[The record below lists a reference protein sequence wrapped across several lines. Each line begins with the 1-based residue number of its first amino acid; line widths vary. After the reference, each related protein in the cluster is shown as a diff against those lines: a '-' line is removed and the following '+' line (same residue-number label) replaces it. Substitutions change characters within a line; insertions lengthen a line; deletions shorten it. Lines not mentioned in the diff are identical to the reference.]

1 MKTSVIA
8 HRSLQRGTLE
18 ILATLSLLALA
29 LAAPARADVRVAAQV
44 GPVAVDYRDAG
55 PGYDA
60 RARVTLEPLAA
71 RVLIGRP
78 DCGPERGTCAVTV
91 VEPCG
96 RHDRDRDGFCDKCE
110 RRERRHDRCDYR
122 DDRRDY
128 RDERHACGDG
138 RGGYDEIGGLRV
150 ETRFRGRCEH
160 TDRCDACRPL
170 EIGTCRA
177 HRGLMWVAGHYEAAR
192 GRHGRVRSVWVPAH
206 WEQPEVAYR

>member
-18 ILATLSLLALA
+18 ILATLSLLACA

-55 PGYDA
+55 PGCDA
-60 RARVTLEPLAA
+60 RARVTLAPLAA

-78 DCGPERGTCAVTV
+78 ECGPERGACAVAV

-96 RHDRDRDGFCDKCE
+96 RHDRDRDGRCDKCE
-110 RRERRHDRCDYR
+110 RRDRRHDRR
-122 DDRRDY
+122 EG
-128 RDERHACGDG
+128 RDERHACGDSRDG
-138 RGGYDEIGGLRV
+138 YGEVGGVRFEIGY
-150 ETRFRGRCEH
+150 RGRCEH
-160 TDRCDACRPL
+160 TDRCEACRTL
-170 EIGTCRA
+170 EIGTCRV
-177 HRGLMWVAGHYEAAR
+177 HHGLAWVAGHYEAAR

-206 WEQPEVAYR
+206 WEQPEVACR